1 MKHNLLQP
9 DRVKKNFAFQIIYQV
24 VILVIPLIVSPYLT
38 RTMGSIALGTY
49 TYTYS
54 IAYYFVVFAMLG
66 INKHGQ
72 RIIAQRRND
81 SEKLRTTFWSL
92 YFIHAVASILSLAA
106 YLVYVLVI
114 CGSDK
119 EIALIQGIYVFSA
132 TLDITWLFYGLEKF
146 KIVSIRN
153 AIIKLIETFCIF
165 MFVKSLSD
173 LGVYTLI
180 MTLSIC
186 IGQTVMLPQAVS
198 AISPIHLSKEDLVEH
213 IKPLFTLF
221 AAVVAATL
229 YTMFDKTLIGI
240 LSTTENVAFYEY
252 SDKIVKIPRTFI
264 TVIGT
269 VLFPKACR
277 YAAANDKQGMK
288 ITMDNCLIVAYFIGF
303 AAFFGLL
310 SVADLFATTYY
321 GDEFAICGTVMMSMS
336 PLILII
342 GIGESV
348 RSCYIYPLKRDTAMV
363 KILTANAVIN
373 LVLSSLLIPKIGI
386 YGAVAGTVVAE
397 LCGLIC
403 EMCICRRYIVFK
415 SFIAKG
421 VPFSAI
427 GLVMFIVIRIA
438 ADFMEISVSSLLIQI
453 LIGASVYLFLSFVYC
468 YCLNSTTK
476 QIIIGIKNKTKVKL
490 RKV

>member
-1 MKHNLLQP
+1 MKNNFLQP
-9 DRVKKNFAFQIIYQV
+9 DSAKKNFAFQIIYQT

-38 RTMGSIALGTY
+38 RTMGSTALGAY

-81 SEKLRTTFWSL
+81 PEKLRTTFWSL
-92 YFIHAVASILSLAA
+92 YFIHAIASILSLAF
-106 YLVYVLVI
+106 YFVYVFVI
-114 CGSDK
+114 CDSDR
-119 EIALIQGIYVFSA
+119 EIALIQGVYVFSA

-153 AIIKLIETFCIF
+153 AIIKVIETVCIF
-165 MFVKSLSD
+165 VLVKSPSD
-173 LGVYTLI
+173 LREYTLI

-186 IGQTVMLPQAVS
+186 LGQAVMLPQAVS
-198 AISPIHLSKEDLVEH
+198 AISPIRFSKGDLVEH

-229 YTMFDKTLIGI
+229 YTMFDKTLLGI
-240 LSTTENVAFYEY
+240 LSTKENVAFYEY

-277 YAAANDKQGMK
+277 YAAANDKKGMK
-288 ITMDNCLIVAYFIGF
+288 NAMDNCLIVTYFIGF
-303 AAFFGLL
+303 AAFFGLF
-310 SVADLFATTYY
+310 SVADLFATIYY
-321 GDEFAICGTVMMSMS
+321 GDEFAFCGTVMMSMC

-363 KILTANAVIN
+363 IILTANAVIN
-373 LVLSSLLIPKIGI
+373 LMLSSLLIPKIGI
-386 YGAVAGTVVAE
+386 YGAVAGTIAAE

-403 EMCICRRYIVFK
+403 EMCICRKYITFK
-415 SFIAKG
+415 SFFERG
-421 VPFSAI
+421 VPFAAI
-427 GLVMFIVIRIA
+427 GLIMFIVIRIA
-438 ADFMEISVSSLLIQI
+438 ENFMEISVSSLLIQM
-453 LIGASVYLFLSFVYC
+453 LIGASVYLLLSFVYC
-468 YCLNSTTK
+468 YYFNSTTK
-476 QIIIGIKNKTKVKL
+476 QIIIGIISKIKIKS
-490 RKV
+490 RRA

>member
-1 MKHNLLQP
+1 MLHILLDLQLFSVCF
-9 DRVKKNFAFQIIYQV
+9 RWQI
-24 VILVIPLIVSPYLT
+24 
-38 RTMGSIALGTY
+38 
-49 TYTYS
+49 
-54 IAYYFVVFAMLG
+54 
-66 INKHGQ
+66 
-72 RIIAQRRND
+72 
-81 SEKLRTTFWSL
+81 
-92 YFIHAVASILSLAA
+92 
-106 YLVYVLVI
+106 
-114 CGSDK
+114 C
-119 EIALIQGIYVFSA
+119 
-132 TLDITWLFYGLEKF
+132 
-146 KIVSIRN
+146 
-153 AIIKLIETFCIF
+153 
-165 MFVKSLSD
+165 
-173 LGVYTLI
+173 
-180 MTLSIC
+180 
-186 IGQTVMLPQAVS
+186 
-198 AISPIHLSKEDLVEH
+198 
-213 IKPLFTLF
+213 
-221 AAVVAATL
+221 
-229 YTMFDKTLIGI
+229 
-240 LSTTENVAFYEY
+240 
-252 SDKIVKIPRTFI
+252 
-264 TVIGT
+264 
-269 VLFPKACR
+269 
-277 YAAANDKQGMK
+277 
-288 ITMDNCLIVAYFIGF
+288 
-303 AAFFGLL
+303 
-310 SVADLFATTYY
+310 FATTYY

-476 QIIIGIKNKTKVKL
+476 QIIIGIKNKTKSKIAESIMS
-490 RKV
+490 